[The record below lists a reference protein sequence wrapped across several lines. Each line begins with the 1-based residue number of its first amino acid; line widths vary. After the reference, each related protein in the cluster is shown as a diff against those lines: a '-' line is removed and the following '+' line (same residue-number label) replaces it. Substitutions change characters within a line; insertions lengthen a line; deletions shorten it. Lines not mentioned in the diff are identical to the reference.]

1 MNRSSE
7 GVLEAVTQRA
17 VQLLTLVA
25 AIAILGLATHMVVDV
40 SLRFFL
46 NTPIE
51 GTIEYVTYWYMP
63 MLVFSALALTQR
75 KQENIDLP
83 MLHER
88 LSLGMQ
94 SVSSII
100 AHTVTIGF
108 VAIIGWYGLENALL
122 QTAAGEFTPATN
134 TLVWP
139 TRWIVPLGVAV
150 LILQLVVHIKHII
163 QSRSAGDRPPGSI
176 QREVQS

>member
-1 MNRSSE
+1 
-7 GVLEAVTQRA
+7 
-17 VQLLTLVA
+17 
-25 AIAILGLATHMVVDV
+25 MVVDV
-40 SLRFFL
+40 SLRFLL
-46 NTPIE
+46 NAPIE
-51 GTIEYVTYWYMP
+51 GTIEYVTYWWMP
-63 MLVFSALALTQR
+63 VLVFSALAVTQR

-94 SVSSII
+94 SVSTLI

-108 VAIIGWYGLENALL
+108 VAIIGWYGFENALL

-150 LILQLVVHIKHII
+150 LVLQFLVHVKQII
-163 QSRSAGDRPPGSI
+163 QLRSAGDRSPGSI
-176 QREVQS
+176 QGEAQS